1 MAKKENNYKAPA
13 LEKGLD
19 ILEYLS
25 YKRAALSQTEIA
37 EGTNK
42 TMNEIYRMLVC
53 LENRGYLIRE
63 HHSGKY
69 RLSLKLYSL
78 AHRHSLIDEIRNVAQ
93 TAMKE
98 LSSAIRQSC
107 HLGIIYQDQLMV
119 INQSKS
125 PEPIS
130 LSVEEGS
137 LFPLLRTASGL
148 TLLSILHEDTNPEI
162 LNRLKQFHD
171 YSKQEKNEFITT
183 LKEIR
188 KQGYHTEISKLASG
202 VTDVVVPIGNATSRI
217 VAALA
222 VPVLT
227 NELDKFLDLTKVIDA
242 AKQTAD
248 IITINLGL
256 KSL

>member
-1 MAKKENNYKAPA
+1 MAKKEKNYKAPA

-63 HHSGKY
+63 DHSGKY

-93 TAMKE
+93 PAMKE

-148 TLLSILHEDTNPEI
+148 TLLSILDEDTNPEI
-162 LNRLKQFHD
+162 LNRLKRFQD
-171 YSKQEKNEFITT
+171 YSKQEKKEFINT

-188 KQGYHTEISKLASG
+188 KQGYHTEVSKLASG

-227 NELDKFLDLTKVIDA
+227 NELDKVLDISKIIDA
-242 AKQTAD
+242 ARQTAD

-256 KSL
+256 KTS